1 MDFINHHS
9 SSKGN
14 LYQVD
19 GDAGSLLI
27 DPGVTIS
34 KVKKVL
40 NFKLSRILGCLCSHH
55 HADHSKAIHGIAK
68 AGIDC
73 FMLQETA
80 QALKF
85 SGHRLNVIEPL
96 RQFKIGSY
104 SIVPIEINHQDVI
117 TGERIPGV
125 GFLISDGT
133 DKLLYYIDSFYCKY
147 RFGQLGIIALG
158 VNYSKKTMNP
168 GLNTA
173 RKRRLYKAH
182 MSLETAIKFFKAND
196 LSRVREIHLLHLSRE
211 NANGDYFKS
220 EVQKATGKPVY
231 VANHD

>member
-1 MDFINHHS
+1 MNFLSYHS
-9 SSKGN
+9 GSKGN

-34 KVKKVL
+34 KVKKAL
-40 NFKLSRILGCLCSHH
+40 NFKLSEISACLISHQH
-55 HADHSKAIHGIAK
+55 LDHAKAVKDIAK
-68 AGIDC
+68 AGIDVYC
-73 FMLQETA
+73 LPETA

-85 SGHRLNVIEPL
+85 GGHRLKVIEPM
-96 RQFKIGSY
+96 RQFKVGSY

-196 LSRVREIHLLHLSRE
+196 LSKVREIHLLHLSRE

>member
-1 MDFINHHS
+1 MNFTTYHS
-9 SSKGN
+9 GSKGN

-27 DPGVTIS
+27 DPGVTIR
-34 KVKKVL
+34 KVKKAL
-40 NFKLSRILGCLCSHH
+40 NFKLSEISGCLCSHH
-55 HADHSKAIHGIAK
+55 HADHSKAIHDIAK

-73 FMLQETA
+73 FMLKETA

-96 RQFKIGSY
+96 RQFKIGSF
-104 SIVPIEINHQDVI
+104 SIVPVEIHHQDVI

-125 GFLISDGT
+125 GFLISDRT
-133 DKLLYYIDSFYCKY
+133 DKLLYFCDSFYCKY

-168 GLNTA
+168 NLNTA
-173 RKRRLYKAH
+173 RKKRLFKSH

-196 LSRVREIHLLHLSRE
+196 LSKIREIHLLHISSE
-211 NANGDYFKS
+211 NGDPEYFKS
-220 EVQKATGKPVY
+220 EIMKATGKPVF
-231 VANHD
+231 V

>member
-1 MDFINHHS
+1 MIDFKSYAS

-14 LYQVD
+14 LYSVSD
-19 GDAGSLLI
+19 GKTNILI
-27 DPGVTIS
+27 ECGLPIA
-34 KVKKVL
+34 KIKKHL
-40 NFKLSRILGCLCSHH
+40 KFKLHDYTACLISHM
-55 HADHSKAIHGIAK
+55 HADHSKSIHQISA
-68 AGIDC
+68 AGLDIYC
-73 FMLQETA
+73 LSETA

-85 SGHRLNVIEPL
+85 KGHRLNVIEPL

-125 GFLISDGT
+125 GFLISDGI

-147 RFGQLGIIALG
+147 TFGQLGIIALG

-168 GLNTA
+168 NLNTA
-173 RKRRLYKAH
+173 RKKRLFKSH

-196 LSRVREIHLLHLSRE
+196 LSKVREIHILHISSE
-211 NANGDYFKS
+211 NGDPEYFRS
-220 EVQKATGKPVY
+220 EIMKATGKPVY
-231 VANHD
+231 A